1 MDVVIKVVAFS
12 LVVLFI
18 YMLLHETKS
27 VLSLMILLTAG
38 ILIFLFISPYIKEII
53 SFMRSMAD
61 KVGMDFAYIQIVMK
75 IIAIAY
81 LSTFCS
87 MLCRDAG
94 VTVLGKKVE
103 FTGKIMILFLAVP
116 IMMSVL
122 DSILKI
128 M

>member
-1 MDVVIKVVAFS
+1 MEVVLKVVAFS

-18 YMLLHETKS
+18 YMLLRETKS
-27 VLSLMILLTAG
+27 TLALMIILTAG
-38 ILIFLFISPYIKEII
+38 ILIFLFISPYIREILY
-53 SFMRSMAD
+53 FMRSMAD

-81 LSTFCS
+81 ISTFCS
-87 MLCRDAG
+87 MICRDAD
-94 VTVLGKKVE
+94 VFVLAKKVE

-116 IMMSVL
+116 IMISVL
-122 DSILKI
+122 DSILKL